1 MKITLS
7 WITRKRTS
15 QLSFSIASFV
25 TNADNNNDIEY
36 LFAIDDDD
44 TDTENT
50 INQLNP
56 FVKRCGSELKVMK
69 TKRHGYDYLNEYDN
83 EICKIFTG
91 HCIIFVTDDMFCL
104 TKGWD
109 TRIREE
115 LKNYLDEPVLIHT
128 QPWEDRQKFWPTM
141 PGITRKW
148 YEVTEHVA
156 GWTSADLYLH
166 WLAEDADLRIVKPDY
181 EVHQLS
187 RLYAGERENWTE
199 VDETHEEGRGRAIAG
214 KEHRHSRKDDE
225 GYSRD
230 DNRGEYY
237 EDLQKLK
244 KWKENNG

>member
-166 WLAEDADLRIVKPDY
+166 WLAEDAGLRVVNLIMKFISYQGYMRVKEKIGQRLMKHMKRVEEELLLEKNIDIHEKMMKVIQEMIIVVNTMKIY
-181 EVHQLS
+181 K
-187 RLYAGERENWTE
+187 N
-199 VDETHEEGRGRAIAG
+199 
-214 KEHRHSRKDDE
+214 
-225 GYSRD
+225 
-230 DNRGEYY
+230 
-237 EDLQKLK
+237 
-244 KWKENNG
+244 

>member
-56 FVKRCGSELKVMK
+56 FVKRCGSELKVME

-91 HCIIFVTDDMFCL
+91 HCIIFVTDDMF
-104 TKGWD
+104 
-109 TRIREE
+109 
-115 LKNYLDEPVLIHT
+115 
-128 QPWEDRQKFWPTM
+128 
-141 PGITRKW
+141 
-148 YEVTEHVA
+148 
-156 GWTSADLYLH
+156 
-166 WLAEDADLRIVKPDY
+166 
-181 EVHQLS
+181 
-187 RLYAGERENWTE
+187 
-199 VDETHEEGRGRAIAG
+199 
-214 KEHRHSRKDDE
+214 
-225 GYSRD
+225 
-230 DNRGEYY
+230 
-237 EDLQKLK
+237 
-244 KWKENNG
+244 